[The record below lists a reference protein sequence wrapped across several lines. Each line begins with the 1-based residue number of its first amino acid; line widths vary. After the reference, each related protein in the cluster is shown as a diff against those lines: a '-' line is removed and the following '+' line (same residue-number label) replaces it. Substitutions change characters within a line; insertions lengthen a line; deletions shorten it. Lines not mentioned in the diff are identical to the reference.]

1 MIRVKNDANGAEIY
15 ITGDIVDDADGDVIK
30 EWFDDDVNGYQWP
43 AAIKNQLDSIDDDAP
58 LTVYINS
65 DGGSVPAGVA
75 IANMIARHKGET
87 TAVVDGW
94 CCSIATQIFFAADH
108 RVIPENAYLM
118 IHKPS
123 TVAYGDANELTQA
136 VNALDV
142 IQQGLESTYNK
153 HTKAGTT
160 VEDVHEMVENTTW
173 LTGKDAAELFD
184 VETTE
189 ATQTAA
195 CAGGACKSFK
205 NIPNIIKASL
215 VHDGHVKEDA
225 HKEKAVNVPKGDK
238 AEDVQD
244 TDDSLKKQVKL
255 ALELAKA

>member
-1 MIRVKNDANGAEIY
+1 MIRVKNDTESAEIY
-15 ITGDIVDDADGDVIK
+15 ITGDIVDDIDGEDIK
-30 EWFDDDVNGYQWP
+30 YFLGDDVHGYKWP
-43 AAIKNQLDSIDDDAP
+43 DAVKQELDAIDDNAP

-65 DGGSVPAGVA
+65 DGGSVPAGIA
-75 IANMIARHKGET
+75 IANMIARHKGKT
-87 TAVVDGW
+87 TCVVDGW
-94 CCSIATQIFFAADH
+94 CCSIATQIFFSADR

-153 HTKAGTT
+153 HTKAGIT

-205 NIPNIIKASL
+205 DIPNIIKASL

-225 HKEKAVNVPKGDK
+225 RKEKAENVPKGDK